1 MSQEDGR
8 DLSEENLVR
17 VHTASCE
24 IEALSIVAML
34 EAEGV
39 DCASQSRQMPM
50 YDGIAQVFNPD
61 WGYILVRE
69 GDLERARSL
78 IEEFLTE
85 PGGADGD
92 GVEDEQ

>member
-1 MSQEDGR
+1 MSQEDER
-8 DLSEENLVR
+8 DLSGESLVR

-61 WGYILVRE
+61 WGYILVRD

-78 IEEFLTE
+78 IEEFLAD
-85 PGGADGD
+85 PGGADGG